1 MMRKQFFPFSYAV
14 LIILSG
20 VSLSVSGAATVLK
33 PETSYTVPTYHAA
46 KSPTFPSEPKQKRAE
61 KKIPFYF
68 EDVPLQEIIDEYA
81 RVRGMNIVLPQGTQA
96 ITQKITFKR
105 TKSKI
110 SLSEAYQYL
119 VMFLDLSGYSIVP
132 INGFYQIV
140 KNDTPGY
147 ARNPLPLYINVPPA
161 DLPKSDEKIRAV
173 YYLANLRVPDPNT
186 PDTSNP
192 VYLILKD
199 MIGDPNKPG
208 HGGSYILDSRSN
220 GIILNE
226 RANNIASIMTIILEL
241 DAYGTSE
248 VLEVLPLYNTQA
260 NSVAKVIE
268 DQLKI
273 ITPPTTGGPV
283 RTDARSDSE
292 RYFSPNIRVVA
303 DPRTNSLILIGRDSG
318 VARLREYI
326 QEYVDV
332 PLDSGKSILHVYDLQ
347 YLDAKDF
354 SKVLQDIVKPRKSGA
369 SGQSSGDAD
378 KMPGDF
384 DNVIVAYDEPTPKE
398 GIPTKKS
405 GEEISGGYIGGN
417 RLIISAKNRDW
428 ERIKKLIFDLDRPER
443 QVIIEVLIVDVTL
456 DDRRQIAGQTRLP
469 SGVPFPDSMEFQSA
483 QMTNVITTNPA
494 TTIDSDLLEILP
506 DSTTSIASQIT
517 QAGLDNGATIISFN
531 DPNGSGIWGLLEVLQ
546 AANDTKILAHPFLV
560 TQSNVP
566 ALATSREERI
576 IQGDATAGSA
586 IAINVNQVTV
596 SADLTV
602 QITPRVSSL
611 ERVSMTVSVDIG
623 SFKPGASTDT
633 TGNARS
639 TRKVMTQAHLNS
651 GEVLVLGGLTQV
663 QDTSNRSETP
673 ILGQI
678 PIIGWLFRRN
688 TTTIR
693 RSNLAVFICPTVVEP
708 KLRKGLHEYTCSKV
722 KIIRADTDDSA
733 LFDSLEDPITR
744 FFFKGISDIDIAMVD
759 EYLSEGDIDSYAGR
773 GSCALPSK
781 GDGKHNDPPCSPCAP
796 RTKRKRSV
804 SDQLASKDLPKPI
817 STGEQVAD
825 TKFIAPDELVI
836 EDTNEKKYATD

>member
-1 MMRKQFFPFSYAV
+1 MMRKKFFLFLYV
-14 LIILSG
+14 MILMISG
-20 VSLSVSGAATVLK
+20 NSFYVYGASTVLK
-33 PETSYTVPTYHAA
+33 PETTYTVPTYHTSQGTALHA
-46 KSPTFPSEPKQKRAE
+46 EPKQKRAE
-61 KKIPFYF
+61 KTIPFYF

-105 TKSKI
+105 TKNKI
-110 SLSEAYQYL
+110 PLSEAYQYL
-119 VMFLDLSGYSIVP
+119 VMFLDLCGYSIVP

-173 YYLANLRVPDPNT
+173 YYLANLRVPDPGV
-186 PDTSNP
+186 PDNNNP
-192 VYLILKD
+192 IYLILKD

-208 HGGSYILDSRSN
+208 SGGSFILDSRSN

-260 NSVAKVIE
+260 SFVAKIVE

-273 ITPPTTGGPV
+273 ITPPTSGGPV
-283 RTDARSDSE
+283 RTDVRSDSE

-318 VARLREYI
+318 VSRLREYI
-326 QEYVDV
+326 QEYIDV

-347 YLDAKDF
+347 YLDAEAF
-354 SKVLQDIVKPRKSGA
+354 SKVLQEIVKPRKSGA
-369 SGQSSGDAD
+369 AGQSSSDSD

-384 DNVIVAYDEPTPKE
+384 DNVVVAYDVPKSKE
-398 GIPTKKS
+398 GTTTKKS

-417 RLIISAKNRDW
+417 RLVISAKNRDW

-443 QVIIEVLIVDVTL
+443 QVIIEVLIVDVAL
-456 DDRRQIAGQTRLP
+456 SDRRQIAGQTRLP

-483 QMTNVITTNPA
+483 QMTNIITKEVA
-494 TTIDSDLLEILP
+494 TTIDSDLLEKLP
-506 DSTTSIASQIT
+506 GSTTSIANQIT
-517 QAGLDNGATIISFN
+517 QVGFDNGATIVSFN

-546 AANDTKILAHPFLV
+546 AANDTKIIAHPFLV
-560 TQSNVP
+560 TQSNMP
-566 ALATSREERI
+566 AIAKSCEERI
-576 IQGDATAGSA
+576 IQGDATSSGTVAL
-586 IAINVNQVTV
+586 NVPQVTV

-623 SFKPGASTDT
+623 NFKPGASTDT
-633 TGNARS
+633 TGNART
-639 TRKVMTQAHLNS
+639 TRKVVTQAHLNS

-663 QDTSNRSETP
+663 QDTSSRRETP

-688 TTTIR
+688 DTTIV

-722 KIIRADTDDSA
+722 KIIRGDTDDSS

-744 FFFKGISDIDIAMVD
+744 FFFKGISDIDTEMVD
-759 EYLSEGDIDSYAGR
+759 EYLSEGNIDSYAGR
-773 GSCALPSK
+773 GSCALPAK
-781 GDGKHNDPPCSPCAP
+781 GNGKHDDPPCSPCAP
-796 RTKRKRSV
+796 RSKRKRSV
-804 SDQLASKDLPKPI
+804 SDQLVYKSPP
-817 STGEQVAD
+817 SSGTTPGEQVAD
-825 TKFIAPDELVI
+825 TKFTAPDELVI
-836 EDTNEKKYATD
+836 EDTNEKK